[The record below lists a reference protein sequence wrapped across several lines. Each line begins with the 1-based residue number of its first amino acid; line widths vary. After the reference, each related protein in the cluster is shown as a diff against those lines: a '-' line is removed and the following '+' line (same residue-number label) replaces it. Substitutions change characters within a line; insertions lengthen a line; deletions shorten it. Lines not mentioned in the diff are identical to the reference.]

1 MNLLL
6 FKKIKFNKLSG
17 GDLLII
23 PIRIADK
30 SIKAAKTDKAKEIL
44 VNLAHQLAIENMKR
58 LHVAG
63 YEEKYPKGTKAYHEP
78 PSLLSVIKG
87 IFSKA

>member
-17 GDLLII
+17 GDLLAL

-44 VNLAHQLAIENMKR
+44 VNLTHQLAIEDMKR
-58 LHVAG
+58 LHVPG
-63 YEEKYPKGTKAYHEP
+63 YEDKYAKGTKAYREP
-78 PSLLSVIKG
+78 PSLVSLIKG
-87 IFSKA
+87 IFR